1 MFLTNSAEN
10 ASRLG
15 ARGSEDL
22 GDCFGGSILVVSRP
36 LAAD

>member
-1 MFLTNSAEN
+1 MLLTNSAEN

-22 GDCFGGSILVVSRP
+22 GDGFGGSISVVSRP
-36 LAAD
+36 QAAD